1 MINPYLP
8 RLLLLI
14 TMVMLTGGCGQTGPL
29 YMPDQEE
36 ETQEPDHNPQPD
48 T

>member
-1 MINPYLP
+1 MINLYLP

-14 TMVMLTGGCGQTGPL
+14 TTVMLTGGCGQTGPL
-29 YMPDQEE
+29 YMPEQAEQAQEADN
-36 ETQEPDHNPQPD
+36 QPQPD

>member
-1 MINPYLP
+1 MINTYLP

-14 TMVMLTGGCGQTGPL
+14 ITVMLTGGCGQTGPL
-29 YMPDQEE
+29 YMPDQTEE
-36 ETQEPDHNPQPD
+36 AQEPDSRPQPD

>member
-1 MINPYLP
+1 MINPRLP

-14 TMVMLTGGCGQTGPL
+14 TAVMLTGGCGQTGPL
-29 YMPDQEE
+29 YMPDQPEE
-36 ETQEPDHNPQPD
+36 AQEPDSHPQPD